1 MMINWQLINFIF
13 TTGVNVATFSL
24 TCPHCNV
31 QNTAFTI
38 HFEKDYGMPGVK
50 TSELFATCNK
60 CHRGVVARATSTML
74 QLISALVGP
83 SGDMELMAPKLGIT
97 IEEWLPSPRK
107 SSCPD
112 EVPIDVARNFIK
124 GSDALI
130 RDDREG
136 ASMLLGRSLD
146 LALKDLHPSLTG
158 MMGQR
163 IKQLKA
169 DFDLPNP
176 MIEWAGELNSLRN
189 EGTHDAG
196 EPNKEDVEEFKNWLE
211 LFLEYSYSIP
221 KKLEK
226 FRANKTRS

>member
-1 MMINWQLINFIF
+1 MAVFI
-13 TTGVNVATFSL
+13 L

-38 HFEKDYGMPGVK
+38 QFENSYGTPGIK
-50 TSELFATCNK
+50 ISELFATCNK
-60 CHRGVVARATSTML
+60 CHRGVINKATSRMGHN
-74 QLISALVGP
+74 ISLLVGP
-83 SGDMELMAPKLGIT
+83 SGDVEELKSIYEISL
-97 IEEWLPSPRK
+97 ENWLPIQEK

-112 EVPIDVARNFIK
+112 EVPADIARNYIK
-124 GSDALI
+124 GVDSI
-130 RDDREG
+130 KRDDREG

-146 LALKDLHPSLTG
+146 LALKDLHPNLTG

-169 DFDLPNP
+169 DLDLPNP
-176 MIEWAGELNSLRN
+176 MIEWAGELNTLRN
-189 EGTHDAG
+189 EGTHDIG

-221 KKLEK
+221 KKLVK
-226 FRANKTRS
+226 FRINKNKAN